1 MSHFDD
7 LIILLQPIRFRK
19 SSDVI
24 LLELSQISE
33 KLEYYFFSAIGF
45 FSQQINFFG
54 MQRGLRALSVSSKRL
69 ARLVT
74 RDQLEKFYI
83 NAETWEG
90 KKLN

>member
-7 LIILLQPIRFRK
+7 LIILLQPIRFRN

-24 LLELSQISE
+24 LLELSKYQKNLNI
-33 KLEYYFFSAIGF
+33 I
-45 FSQQINFFG
+45 FSQPLDFFPANNFFG
-54 MQRGLRALSVSSKRL
+54 MQRGFRALSVSSKRL